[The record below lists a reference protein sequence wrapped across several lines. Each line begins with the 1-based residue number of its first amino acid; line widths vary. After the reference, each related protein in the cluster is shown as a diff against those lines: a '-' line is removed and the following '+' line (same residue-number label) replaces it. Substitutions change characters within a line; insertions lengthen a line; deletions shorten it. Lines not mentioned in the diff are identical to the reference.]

1 MREKQTPITMP
12 EGWSIRT
19 LEREG
24 VTMRILLQEERRQ
37 ATKLPTGTLPEPM
50 KRPFPP
56 YDLPLDEHA
65 EVEETIEKIVERLGG
80 LPFDLGKV
88 SRFLELSAMRDE
100 AEAFHRLFPG
110 EREAWMP
117 TEVLAQY
124 LAIDPTETEGRIL
137 IRRLWQERAAVL
149 TIEFEPTRDTG
160 ESQSAT
166 EPWRLTL
173 FFYTDNLLEC
183 YS

>member
-1 MREKQTPITMP
+1 MRNETGAVKAEAT
-12 EGWSIRT
+12 
-19 LEREG
+19 
-24 VTMRILLQEERRQ
+24 TMRILLQEERRQ
-37 ATKLPTGTLPEPM
+37 ATKQPAETLPEPM

-56 YDLPLDEHA
+56 YDQSLDEYA
-65 EVEETIEKIVERLGG
+65 VVEETIETIVERFDG

-117 TEVLAQY
+117 TEVLAQC

-137 IRRLWQERAAVL
+137 LQRLWQERAAVL

-173 FFYTDNLLEC
+173 FFYTDSLMEC
-183 YS
+183 FA